1 MTALLTLDNVSRRF
15 GGLNAVD
22 GVSFSVE
29 KGEIV
34 GLIGPNGAG
43 KTTLINLITGVHP
56 ATAGRV
62 FRRPRYYARKP
73 YQIARRGLARTFQIV
88 QPFPKMTVVDNV
100 AAGALFCGH
109 AGSVRGAQ
117 DIAREHLAFTGLA
130 DVAERSAASL
140 TLARR
145 KRLELA
151 KSLAMRPRLL
161 MLDEVNAGLNQT
173 EVDDALAIIRKIAEQ
188 GVTIIVIEHLMKVVL
203 SISHRLVVLHHGQLI
218 AQGAPREVVKDQR
231 VIEAYLGA
239 KYASQAG
246 GGAASATPQKLSVT
260 NLQAGYGDVQVLWDI
275 SLEVGAGELVCIIG
289 SNGAG
294 KTTLMRCLSGL
305 LQTSAGSIAI
315 NGKAIE
321 HAPPVDFVNAGVA
334 HVPEGRRL
342 FSAMTVRDNL
352 RMGAY
357 FVPTRPPSRRTWTAS
372 MRCFPASRRAS
383 ARTPARCRAANNR
396 CARSGAG

>member
-1 MTALLTLDNVSRRF
+1 MPAILTLDNVSRRF

-22 GVSFSVE
+22 GVSFSVDP
-29 KGEIV
+29 GEIV

-62 FRRPRYYARKP
+62 RFDDRDITRSRP
-73 YQIARRGLARTFQIV
+73 YQIARLGLARTFQIV

-109 AGSVRGAQ
+109 AGSVREAQ
-117 DIAREHLAFTGLA
+117 DIAREHLAFTGIA
-130 DVAERSAASL
+130 DVADRMASSL

-203 SISHRLVVLHHGQLI
+203 SISQRIVVLHHGQLI
-218 AQGAPREVVKDQR
+218 AQGTPNSVVKDQR
-231 VIEAYLGA
+231 VIEAYLGTKFA
-239 KYASQAG
+239 ARMQ
-246 GGAASATPQKLSVT
+246 GAL
-260 NLQAGYGDVQVLWDI
+260 
-275 SLEVGAGELVCIIG
+275 
-289 SNGAG
+289 
-294 KTTLMRCLSGL
+294 
-305 LQTSAGSIAI
+305 
-315 NGKAIE
+315 
-321 HAPPVDFVNAGVA
+321 H
-334 HVPEGRRL
+334 
-342 FSAMTVRDNL
+342 
-352 RMGAY
+352 
-357 FVPTRPPSRRTWTAS
+357 
-372 MRCFPASRRAS
+372 
-383 ARTPARCRAANNR
+383 
-396 CARSGAG
+396 

>member
-1 MTALLTLDNVSRRF
+1 MGEEHRTARRVRRAARRQADGHGAARRAPPELRPRARRRHFAGVRRAGVAQFSYHPCGSARSHHRGADPVHAERHSRDGGQLVAAQGGPMTALLTLDNVSRRF
-15 GGLNAVD
+15 GGLNAVN

-62 FRRPRYYARKP
+62 NFEGQDITRAKP
-73 YQIARRGLARTFQIV
+73 YQIARQGLARTFQIV

-109 AGSVRGAQ
+109 AGNVREAQ
-117 DIAREHLAFTGLA
+117 SIAREHLAFTGLA
-130 DVAERSAASL
+130 DMADQPAASL

-151 KSLAMRPRLL
+151 KGLAMRPRLL

-173 EVDDALAIIRKIAEQ
+173 EVDDAVAIIRKIAEQ
-188 GVTIIVIEHLMKVVL
+188 GVTIIVIEHVMKVVL

-218 AQGAPREVVKDQR
+218 SQGTPRDVVNDSK

-239 KYASQAG
+239 RYA
-246 GGAASATPQKLSVT
+246 
-260 NLQAGYGDVQVLWDI
+260 
-275 SLEVGAGELVCIIG
+275 
-289 SNGAG
+289 
-294 KTTLMRCLSGL
+294 
-305 LQTSAGSIAI
+305 
-315 NGKAIE
+315 
-321 HAPPVDFVNAGVA
+321 
-334 HVPEGRRL
+334 
-342 FSAMTVRDNL
+342 
-352 RMGAY
+352 
-357 FVPTRPPSRRTWTAS
+357 
-372 MRCFPASRRAS
+372 
-383 ARTPARCRAANNR
+383 AANPR
-396 CARSGAG
+396 GTH